1 MSPNAELIRI
11 PFAGMMLLTLVVWIV
26 MFRRRIGAIRTL
38 GLNPT
43 TRADLEAFPA
53 PAVNASNNL
62 QNLFELPVIF
72 YAVVLALL
80 QMQVTRLDV
89 VCAFGFFVFRIAHS
103 TIHCTYNHI
112 MQRFTVYAIAST
124 FLWIMVIHFAFV
136 VVGQLG

>member
-1 MSPNAELIRI
+1 MNIGANAELIRI
-11 PFAGMMLLTLVVWIV
+11 PFAGMMLLTLVVWLV

-72 YAVVLALL
+72 YAVVLELL
-80 QMQVTRLDV
+80 QTQVTRLDD
-89 VCAFGFFVFRIAHS
+89 VCAFGFFFFRIAHS

-112 MQRFTVYAIAST
+112 MQRFTVYAIASV
-124 FLWIMVIHFAFV
+124 FLWVMVIHFALSV
-136 VVGQLG
+136 IA